1 MKLVVEL
8 IKNEKWL
15 SEEEGGFVLVI
26 EKVKLVLK
34 ERDELGMREMGLL

>member
-1 MKLVVEL
+1 MKLAVEL
-8 IKNEKWL
+8 MKNEKWL